1 MKGRLPS
8 ALNALAELSAASL
21 LVGSIPA
28 SELDERLQ
36 GFVNARQCLPPFSA
50 GIDWSRLFSM
60 AEEYLTARE
69 IYDMAL
75 GDAELPESLRA
86 RIIIMRS
93 LVVDELLNN
102 KS

>member
-1 MKGRLPS
+1 M
-8 ALNALAELSAASL
+8 NALAELSAASL
-21 LVGSIPA
+21 LVGSIEA
-28 SELDERLQ
+28 SELDARLQ
-36 GFVNARQCLPPFSA
+36 DLLSPANAYRHSA
-50 GIDWSRLFSM
+50 RELVGLAYFLS
-60 AEEYLTARE
+60 EEYLTARE

-75 GDAELPESLRA
+75 VDSELPESLRA